1 LNKNFWGP
9 ADDEEPLP
17 EWMDPK
23 TYSNPKPKRSGPSLM
38 DHKRTSLMESIQEA
52 MRKPPV
58 PVIIDKPSIQ
68 NENDTTT
75 RN

>member
-1 LNKNFWGP
+1 
-9 ADDEEPLP
+9 
-17 EWMDPK
+17 
-23 TYSNPKPKRSGPSLM
+23 
-38 DHKRTSLMESIQEA
+38 METIQEA
-52 MRKPPV
+52 MNKPPV

>member
-1 LNKNFWGP
+1 MNKNFWGP
-9 ADDEEPLP
+9 ADDDEEPLP

-23 TYSNPKPKRSGPSLM
+23 THSNPKPKRSGP
-38 DHKRTSLMESIQEA
+38 SLMESIQEA